1 MKKIIYILLF
11 VLAFIGVNAQDMQ
24 YSQFFANKL
33 DLNPAFAG
41 SQYYHRI
48 IMNYRNQWPALGDP
62 YVTYSFSYDRHL
74 NKLSGG
80 LGVQVAQDRQANGAL
95 VSSTI
100 TGIYSYFMKINEDA
114 GIRLGLGVTAIN
126 NYLDMARLKFPDMID
141 AQFGSVLPHD
151 SSDDPIER
159 SKTDFD
165 SSLGLLAHVDKYH
178 FGISMQHLLK
188 PNVSFSS
195 TEHIPYKI
203 TAHWGAEFP
212 IRSHGLRPVHFN
224 ICPLFL
230 FQKQGEYTQM
240 NYGLYVSRSNLVG
253 GVWLRQNFDLN
264 YDSAIFMVG
273 FDNKIFRLAYSY
285 DFTMSKL
292 MNTSSGS
299 HEISFIFLLGEREKK
314 SRIKP
319 IPCPR
324 FFRKMNILE
333 M

>member
-1 MKKIIYILLF
+1 MGLK
-11 VLAFIGVNAQDMQ
+11 AQDMQ

-48 IMNYRNQWPALGDP
+48 IMNYRNQWPGMGDP
-62 YVTYSFSYDRHL
+62 YVTYSFSYDRHV
-74 NKLSGG
+74 NKISGG
-80 LGVQVAQDRQANGAL
+80 VGIQIAQDRQADGAL
-95 VSSTI
+95 VSSTV
-100 TGIYSYFMKINEDA
+100 TGIYSYFIKLNEDA
-114 GIRLGLGVTAIN
+114 GIRLGLGITAIN
-126 NYLDMARLKFPDMID
+126 NYLDMARLKFPDMVD
-141 AQFGSVLPHD
+141 PQFGSILPHD
-151 SSDDPIER
+151 SSEDPVIK

-165 SSLGLLAHVDKYH
+165 SSLGILAHIDKYH
-178 FGISMQHLLK
+178 FGVSMQHLGK
-188 PNVSFSS
+188 PSVSFSNIE
-195 TEHIPYKI
+195 TIPYKI
-203 TAHWGAEFP
+203 TAHWGAELP
-212 IRSHGLRPVHFN
+212 IRSNGLHLVHFN

-230 FQKQGEYTQM
+230 FQKQGEYAQM
-240 NYGLYVSRSNLVG
+240 NYGMYVSRNNLVG

-273 FDNKIFRLAYSY
+273 FDNKLFRLAYSY

-333 M
+333 L